1 MGKMIDVNRPDGGS
15 TPAYLAQAQAQESE
29 QANAPVADSPA
40 IVLIQEWWGLNDH
53 IKGVADRLAAEG
65 YTVLAPDL
73 YRGRQTTAADEANHL
88 MTGLDFMDATHQ
100 DIQGC
105 VAWLGQGGRRVGVM
119 GFCMGG
125 ALTVAAAVHVPG
137 LAAAVCF
144 YGIPPQ
150 EVADPARI
158 RIPFQGHFATQDT
171 WCTPQAA
178 AGLEQAMRAAGQSP
192 ELHHYD
198 AQHAFF
204 NDSRRAEVYDEAC
217 AQLAWARTTAFL
229 AQHLRG

>member
-1 MGKMIDVNRPDGGS
+1 MGKMIEVQRPDGRS
-15 TPAYLAQAQAQESE
+15 TPAYLAE
-29 QANAPVADSPA
+29 APVAGGA
-40 IVLIQEWWGLNDH
+40 AVVLIQEWWGLNGH
-53 IKGVADRLAAEG
+53 IQGVADRLAAEG
-65 YTVLAPDL
+65 YAVLAPDL
-73 YRGRQTTAADEANHL
+73 YRGRQTTVADEANHL
-88 MTGLDFMDATHQ
+88 MTELDFTDTTQQ

-105 VAWLGQGGRRVGVM
+105 VSWLGQGGRRVGVM

-125 ALTVAAAVHVPG
+125 ALTVAAAVHVQG
-137 LAAAVCF
+137 VSAAVCF
-144 YGIPPQ
+144 YGIPPK

-178 AGLEQAMRAAGQSP
+178 AALEQAMHAAGQSP
-192 ELHHYD
+192 EVHHYD

-217 AQLAWARTTAFL
+217 ASLAWARTTGFL
-229 AQHLRG
+229 QRWLRGS